1 MDNNIFVEGLCKK
14 YDGFVL
20 DHVSFRVPKGRIIG
34 FIGENGA
41 GKSTTIS
48 LILDELK
55 KDGGK
60 VEIFGMDH
68 QIRAIKEKI
77 GVVFDECNFHDVF
90 TAGDM
95 EKILSGVYKSWDRT
109 LYRNYLERF
118 GLPRNKQIGS
128 FSKGMKMKLSI
139 ICALAHKPELLI
151 LDEAT
156 TGLDPVVRYEILDLF
171 LEFIRDK
178 EHSVFFSSHITSD
191 IQKIADDVVLIH
203 QGRIIFEESK
213 SGLVHRY
220 GIARCRKGDF
230 PAMSPDD
237 YIAHRMTGRDEEFLV
252 SDREAMGRKYKDIR
266 IEDAALEDIMLFY
279 IKGGVSCGD

>member
-1 MDNNIFVEGLCKK
+1 MDNIYVEGLCKK

-20 DHVSFRVPKGRIIG
+20 DHVSFRVPKGRIVG

-55 KDGGK
+55 KDSGK

-77 GVVFDECNFHDVF
+77 GVVFDECNFHDIF

-95 EKILSGVYKSWDRT
+95 EKILSGVYKSWDQT

-118 GLPRNKQIGS
+118 GLPRNKKIGS

-156 TGLDPVVRYEILDLF
+156 TGLDPVVRDEILDLF
-171 LEFIRDK
+171 LEFIGDK

-220 GIARCRKGDF
+220 GIARCRKGELS
-230 PAMSPDD
+230 AVSQDD
-237 YIAHRMTGRDEEFLV
+237 YIIHRTTERDEEFLV
-252 SDREAMGRKYKDIR
+252 SDKEAMGRKYKDIR

-279 IKGGVSCGD
+279 IKGGVS

>member
-1 MDNNIFVEGLCKK
+1 MDNNILVEGLCKK
-14 YDGFVL
+14 YDDFVL
-20 DHVSFRVPKGRIIG
+20 DHISFRVPKGRIVG

-48 LILDELK
+48 LILDGLK

-68 QIRAIKEKI
+68 RIRVIKEKI

-109 LYRNYLERF
+109 L
-118 GLPRNKQIGS
+118 PRNKQIGS

-139 ICALAHKPELLI
+139 ICVLAHKPELLI

-191 IQKIADDVVLIH
+191 IQKVADDVVLIH

-220 GIARCRKGDF
+220 GIARCRKGEF
-230 PAMSPDD
+230 PAVSPDD